1 MNVQHIENLLLNHK
15 LRFPSDAAVTEAA
28 HVVEEAMFHSVRT
41 QMEQGLINI
50 VWKHFNGLEVTEDD
64 LEVITTFNHWYEL
77 DFEEIQEESFRY
89 LDSQEQISQHDIFE
103 AFEQLQDELP
113 HHHED
118 LAIQAYQALGEF
130 ILTDDERDVLN
141 VLCKLTTP
149 GLRVSEEDL
158 NAVKPLS
165 VV

>member
-1 MNVQHIENLLLNHK
+1 MNAQHIENLLFNHQ
-15 LRFPSDAAVTEAA
+15 LRFPSDVAITEAA

-64 LEVITTFNHWYEL
+64 LEVIPTFNHWFEL
-77 DFEEIQEESFRY
+77 GFEDKQEETFRY
-89 LDSQEQISQHDIFE
+89 LDSQEQISQHDVFE
-103 AFEQLQDELP
+103 AFEQLQDQLP
-113 HHHED
+113 HHED
-118 LAIQAYQALGEF
+118 LAIEAYQALGEF
-130 ILTDDERDVLN
+130 ILTDDQRDVLN

-158 NAVKPLS
+158 EAVQPLS

>member
-1 MNVQHIENLLLNHK
+1 MNVQTIENLLLNHQ
-15 LRFPSDAAVTEAA
+15 LRFPTDTAITEAA

-41 QMEQGLINI
+41 HMEQGLINI

-77 DFEEIQEESFRY
+77 GFEDKQEETFRY
-89 LDSQEQISQHDIFE
+89 LDSQEQISQHDVFE
-103 AFEQLQDELP
+103 AFEQLQDQLP
-113 HHHED
+113 HHED
-118 LAIQAYQALGEF
+118 LAIEAYQALGEF
-130 ILTDDERDVLN
+130 ILTDDQRDVLN

-158 NAVKPLS
+158 EAVQPLS
-165 VV
+165 MV